1 MGRSTILIAVARVPG
16 ARRIRG
22 PYSRIQSA
30 PGACAATLRS
40 DFRIAGLLRFY
51 VAADGQFHFCAHVPP
66 AANFSDVTAADLA
79 RWGGAKGCEKNCGVD
94 CCTHTSLPYS
104 ALGSVARQPEQT
116 GTIRGLMILLAAL
129 VEGAGIVGI
138 LFSLASMFL

>member
-1 MGRSTILIAVARVPG
+1 MKSPFIRLLVVFAV
-16 ARRIRG
+16 
-22 PYSRIQSA
+22 
-30 PGACAATLRS
+30 
-40 DFRIAGLLRFY
+40 LL
-51 VAADGQFHFCAHVPP
+51 VAAAPAFAQAPLPTADQVEIQK
-66 AANFSDVTAADLA
+66 AANA
-79 RWGGAKGCEKNCGVD
+79 RTGPGLGIGLSVIGIGIG
-94 CCTHTSLPYS
+94 LGLIGYS

>member
-1 MGRSTILIAVARVPG
+1 MKSPFVRLLVVAAVLALTAAPAFAQTTPG
-16 ARRIRG
+16 AG
-22 PYSRIQSA
+22 
-30 PGACAATLRS
+30 
-40 DFRIAGLLRFY
+40 
-51 VAADGQFHFCAHVPP
+51 PP
-66 AANFSDVTAADLA
+66 ADVVAKAANPRTGPGLGIGLSVIGIGIGLGLIG
-79 RWGGAKGCEKNCGVD
+79 W
-94 CCTHTSLPYS
+94 S